1 MVRPG
6 GSKGVR
12 GVMTGRAGFKG
23 FLAGLLFTGSAALA
37 AQACAEDIWF
47 DVPGQDLGDALRV
60 VAEQSHSQL
69 LMSSDQVRGHRSQ
82 GLRGRLPAEV
92 AFARVLQDSG
102 LAVRSIKPGT
112 FVVVPAPAVPRSAG
126 RAFVPPVFTGAAEV
140 VVRASR
146 PRLLARAPETDGA
159 DAAFLP
165 VSRLDREAL
174 LRRPA
179 GNALD
184 ALGLVS
190 GVTLLNTGRTFIGGA
205 DGASR
210 GESLYLAS
218 RGLDAEYSLNLLDGV
233 AIAQGMPY
241 SRAIQLSL
249 IPPEALQ
256 SVAVYKSTSAA
267 MSGEAIAATID
278 WRTPTAF
285 DFDTPGLLRLK
296 VFAGEESRARDYRV
310 DGGGGGLSLEA
321 ARRFGAGRSLGLY
334 VSLFSDRRAFAN
346 SEIAGIMTAQND
358 KAWGFARAGS
368 PSGDNP
374 PGVAPQENLT
384 LTGLDFG
391 LSRGKT
397 DRSVAIV
404 NLDWRPSET
413 VDGFVHTLAG
423 KAKTAQSS
431 TLDEVIPGQI
441 TWRDDGTGLYRYSV
455 DQVSTRVWYETNP
468 ETIELASLNAGLR
481 WHGGAT
487 TLSPSVFAGYARFA
501 RPSHLE
507 ASARIDQNDDYNI
520 GNAMRSL
527 GGPAVVYDIHGRPIP
542 VLTADMYADLD
553 QSGDRLL
560 ARRAGQVTAQS
571 SDQLRYGAA
580 LDARWT
586 AGAGGRLRRIEWGV
600 RYSVSRRRSDERDWR
615 NDFVANGAATAEL
628 TWSGL
633 AVTTGTLAQAVPGLY
648 GWRLPR
654 VDEQRLSAIFRQ
666 YETAASFDTCGTL
679 YVNNDNCNSQS
690 GDEDVAAA
698 YAALH
703 FTVGP
708 VEIVPGWRQEW
719 TAIHNTYWAMS
730 VADGIETP
738 GSWQHSAS
746 RYNEGLPS
754 LFATW
759 PVRGG
764 PVVRLG
770 LWRAYSRPALSQ
782 LGGGTKTTELGGVT
796 TVEMGNPNLRPVTA
810 ANADLSL
817 SWSGAKASLTVA
829 AYVKALKDFLY
840 DRGDFP
846 TNPTQP
852 KAGTLRYIYP
862 QNAGAGTARG
872 LEVEASLPL
881 GDHLTASLA
890 ATRQWTRVDLGSDA
904 LGHDKPMPNA
914 PGLIGNLGL
923 AYHGKVLSG
932 RVVYRYTSAYLS
944 GYDALE
950 INAPWDDQWVRAAAR
965 LDVAGAWTL
974 SRRLTLQA
982 SAENLL
988 GENFYWSHVG
998 KHSLAISDIVDSGRT
1013 YRMAMICRF

>member
-1 MVRPG
+1 
-6 GSKGVR
+6 
-12 GVMTGRAGFKG
+12 MTARAG
-23 FLAGLLFTGSAALA
+23 LWLGLTALIFAAPMPVR
-37 AQACAEDIWF
+37 AEEVWF
-47 DVPGQDLGDALRV
+47 DVPRQDLGAALKV

-69 LMSSDQVRGHRSQ
+69 LMSSDQVRGQRSREV
-82 GLRGRLPAEV
+82 RGRLPAEA
-92 AFARVLQDSG
+92 AFEQVLRDSG
-102 LAVRSIKPGT
+102 LTVRSVKPGT
-112 FVVVPAPAVPRSAG
+112 FVIVPAPPAPRPVARPPAPPAAG
-126 RAFVPPVFTGAAEV
+126 TAEV
-140 VVRASR
+140 VVRAR
-146 PRLLARAPETDGA
+146 RLRLAALAETDGGGA
-159 DAAFLP
+159 DLLA
-165 VSRLDREAL
+165 VSSVDRETL
-174 LRRPA
+174 QRRPA

-190 GVTLLNTGRTFIGGA
+190 GVTLLNTGRSFIGGA

-241 SRAIQLSL
+241 SRAVQMSL
-249 IPPEALQ
+249 LPPEALQ
-256 SVAVYKSTSAA
+256 SVAVYKSASAA
-267 MSGEAIAATID
+267 MSGDAIAATID

-285 DFDTPGLLRLK
+285 DFDATGLWRLK
-296 VFAGEESRARDYRV
+296 VFAGEEGRARDYRA

-321 ARRFGAGRSLGLY
+321 AHRFGAGRSLGLY
-334 VSLFSDRRAFAN
+334 VSVFSDHRAFAN

-358 KAWGFARAGS
+358 KAWGFARAAS
-368 PSGDNP
+368 PLGDNP
-374 PGVAPQENLT
+374 RGLAPEGNLT

-397 DRSVAIV
+397 DRSVAIA
-404 NLDWRPSET
+404 NLDWRPSESL
-413 VDGFVHTLAG
+413 DGFVHLMAG
-423 KAKTAQSS
+423 KAATAQSS
-431 TLDEVIPGQI
+431 TLDEVLPGSM
-441 TWRDDGTGLYRYSV
+441 TWRDDGEGDYRISI

-481 WHGGAT
+481 WRRGAL
-487 TLSPSVFAGYARFA
+487 TLTPSVFAGYARFA

-507 ASARIDQNDDYNI
+507 ASARIDQTDDYNT
-520 GNAMRSL
+520 GNAMRPL
-527 GGPAVVYDIHGRPIP
+527 GGPAIVYDSLGRPIP
-542 VLTADMYADLD
+542 VLTPDMHADLD
-553 QSGDRLL
+553 QAGDRLL
-560 ARRAGQVTAQS
+560 ARRAGQLTAQS

-580 LDARWT
+580 VDANWT
-586 AGAGGRLRRIEWGV
+586 GAGGLRRIEWGV
-600 RYSVSRRRSDERDWR
+600 RYSASRRRSDERDWR
-615 NDFVANGAATAEL
+615 NDFIANGAGTAGL

-633 AVTTGTLAQAVPGLY
+633 GVATGAYAHAVPGLFD
-648 GWRLPR
+648 WRLPR
-654 VDEQRLSAIFRQ
+654 VDEQRLRNLFRQ

-690 GDEDVAAA
+690 GDENVAAA
-698 YAALH
+698 YVAGH
-703 FTVGP
+703 FIIGP

-719 TAIHNTYWAMS
+719 TLIHNTYWAMA
-730 VADGIETP
+730 VADGVDTP

-759 PVRGG
+759 TVRGG

-770 LWRAYSRPALSQ
+770 LWRAYSRPAFSQ
-782 LGGGTKTTELGGVT
+782 LAGGTKTTQLAGVT
-796 TVEMGNPNLRPVTA
+796 TVETGNPDLRPVTA
-810 ANADLSL
+810 SNADLSL
-817 SWSGAKASLTVA
+817 SWSGAKGSFSVA
-829 AYVKALKDFLY
+829 AYVKSLKDFLY

-852 KAGTLRYIYP
+852 TAGTLRYVYP

-872 LEVEASLPL
+872 LEIEASLPL
-881 GDHLTASLA
+881 GDHLTASLT
-890 ATRQWTRVDLGSDA
+890 ATRQWTRVDLSEA

-923 AYHGKVLSG
+923 AYRGKALSG
-932 RVVYRYTSAYLS
+932 HVVYRYTSAYLS

-965 LDVAGAWTL
+965 LDVAGVWVV

-988 GENFYWSHVG
+988 GGNFYWSHVG

-1013 YRMAMICRF
+1013 WRLSAIYSF